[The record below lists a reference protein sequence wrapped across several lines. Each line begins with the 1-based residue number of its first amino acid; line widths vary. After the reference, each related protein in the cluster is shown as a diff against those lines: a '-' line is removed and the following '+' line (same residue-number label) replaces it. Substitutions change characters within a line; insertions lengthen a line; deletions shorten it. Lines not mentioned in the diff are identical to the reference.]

1 MTKQEQIIKWIEQ
14 DAAEIGA
21 TVAIQRMD
29 YGNAIVEVTADDAGL
44 FVIIGKRGGYR
55 FLLTREPIGF
65 GDHLKRGIT
74 QFRVNMFFEA
84 VKRQR
89 IMINEKAAA

>member
-21 TVAIQRMD
+21 VVTIERTEWGTALV
-29 YGNAIVEVTADDAGL
+29 NVEADDAVMYL
-44 FVIIGKRGGYR
+44 TVGKRGGYK
-55 FLLTREPIGF
+55 FFYSREPLGMNYTI
-65 GDHLKRGIT
+65 KRGIT
-74 QFRVNMFFEA
+74 RWRVWDFFKT

-89 IMINEKAAA
+89 GIINEKAAA

>member
-21 TVAIQRMD
+21 VVTIERSE
-29 YGNAIVEVTADDAGL
+29 YGSAFINVEADDALMFLTVGQ
-44 FVIIGKRGGYR
+44 RGGYK
-55 FLLTREPIGF
+55 FFYTREPLGS
-65 GDHLKRGIT
+65 GDSRKRSIR
-74 QFRVNMFFEA
+74 QWLVWDFFKT

-89 IMINEKAAA
+89 SIINQEAVA

>member
-21 TVAIQRMD
+21 VVTIERTERGTAFV
-29 YGNAIVEVTADDAGL
+29 NVEADDAVMFL
-44 FVIIGKRGGYR
+44 TVGKRGGDKFFYSH
-55 FLLTREPIGF
+55 EPLGMRYT
-65 GDHLKRGIT
+65 LKRNIT
-74 QFRVNMFFEA
+74 QWRVWDFFKT

-89 IMINEKAAA
+89 DIINNKAAA